1 MLSQNSFSKTMNKRE
16 LKRIYH
22 ELQEKMAELESA
34 IFSDTEAYAPL
45 NIDYQEVLDYYQ
57 TNDDDGEGL

>member
-1 MLSQNSFSKTMNKRE
+1 MNKRE

-34 IFSDTEAYAPL
+34 IFSDTEAYTPL

>member
-1 MLSQNSFSKTMNKRE
+1 MLSQNFFFKTMNKRE

-34 IFSDTEAYAPL
+34 IFSDTDAYAPL

>member
-34 IFSDTEAYAPL
+34 IFSDTEAYSSL
-45 NIDYQEVLDYYQ
+45 NIDYQEVLDYYH

>member
-1 MLSQNSFSKTMNKRE
+1 MTMNKRE

-34 IFSDTEAYAPL
+34 IFSDTDSYSSL
-45 NIDYQEVLDYYQ
+45 NVDYEDVLTYYQ
-57 TNDDDGEGL
+57 SNDDDSEEGL